1 MQVRGRARNLHV
13 LGRLDLVFIGLEMEP
28 QCPETT
34 CPCQAAGAAVYG
46 FPMPR
51 ASIHTNPAS
60 LVDVDVERLMDPIV
74 MEVHENKAVRRRRR
88 RQEWC
93 NCRDKWNWLVK

>member
-1 MQVRGRARNLHV
+1 
-13 LGRLDLVFIGLEMEP
+13 
-28 QCPETT
+28 
-34 CPCQAAGAAVYG
+34 
-46 FPMPR
+46 MPR

-88 RQEWC
+88 QEWC